1 MRSAFALAARNHPR
15 LPTIPGRP
23 DLRPQTVAARTRPA
37 TEVAS
42 TSAMPPTTV
51 TTTGRDLD
59 RTGDRFSIFAP
70 GSTRGGIA
78 AVRGQDGRWGGAE
91 TWRGP
96 HFKDWSGPHSRR
108 GTDNPSPAPPSRPPS
123 GNHRTPCGSKRFAK
137 SGYTRQLGPHRP
149 PRRTSPPLHT
159 GANWSGPPIIEHWH
173 TARDLQADA
182 PTNRT
187 ATAHSTID
195 LLGFAPGLRPRRGA
209 RVRPGGRPS
218 SRGFSALVVCSWVG
232 LVFGWWSALPTSLA
246 LLVRAT
252 LRWLV
257 AALARPSH
265 PPLQASTGPLVAGAP
280 TGLRVPAGRTL
291 RGRPRSA
298 SDVGRANHHP
308 KTKPTHEHTTRAGI
322 LRRRLGGRVRCGGGR
337 RSLVPST
344 ACWVASDVSVCQAS
358 SRSMVSEPPASVPTT
373 AKPSDS

>member
-42 TSAMPPTTV
+42 TSAKPPTTV
-51 TTTGRDLD
+51 TPTGRDLD

-78 AVRGQDGRWGGAE
+78 AVRGQDGRQGGAE

-96 HFKDWSGPHSRR
+96 HFQDWSGPHSRR

-123 GNHRTPCGSKRFAK
+123 GNHRTPRGSKGFAK
-137 SGYTRQLGPHRP
+137 NGYTRQLGPHRP

-187 ATAHSTID
+187 ASAHSTID
-195 LLGFAPGLRPRRGA
+195 LPGFAPGAQTAPR
-209 RVRPGGRPS
+209 
-218 SRGFSALVVCSWVG
+218 C
-232 LVFGWWSALPTSLA
+232 
-246 LLVRAT
+246 
-252 LRWLV
+252 
-257 AALARPSH
+257 
-265 PPLQASTGPLVAGAP
+265 ASTARWAAQPSGIFGSCGVFVGWFGFRVGFGPAYVAGAP
-280 TGLRVPAGRTL
+280 RSGHAALAGRCAGSSHPPSHSTLKRSPRRWRSYGTSGACGPYATRPPTSLTLLGRPLRSRPYGTCGSIL
-291 RGRPRSA
+291 RGR
-298 SDVGRANHHP
+298 
-308 KTKPTHEHTTRAGI
+308 AG
-322 LRRRLGGRVRCGGGR
+322 CG
-337 RSLVPST
+337 VP
-344 ACWVASDVSVCQAS
+344 
-358 SRSMVSEPPASVPTT
+358 
-373 AKPSDS
+373 